1 MPKKPTHEELE
12 QRILEL
18 EQAEAKR
25 EMAEKL
31 MRDGEEKYQ
40 ELAESISDV
49 FFAMDKTLRYTYWNK
64 ASEILTGVPAEKAVG
79 KTLMEVFPDND
90 ARHQVKKMYLRVI
103 ETKEP
108 EHLTVNYPG
117 NAQIIHEIN
126 TYPTREGVSVFIKD
140 ITERKQ
146 AEEALRESEKKYRTF
161 LGTTSE
167 GYWWLDPERKTIE
180 VNTAL
185 CEMLG
190 YSQDEM
196 IEKTPFDFIDDEN
209 RKIFIEQTSKISST
223 SHRSYEIVLKK
234 KNGENIYTYFNATTI
249 MDKSGAVQGSFALIT
264 DITERK
270 QTFERSER
278 LNRLNEELLG
288 SGRLNDKLRLITDEI
303 VKIFKAD
310 FARIWIIKAGDLCD
324 SECQHAK
331 ITEGPNVCHYRERC
345 LHLLASSGRYTHID
359 GGHRRV
365 PFGSYKIGMVAAGD
379 EPNFLTNDAV
389 NEPLV
394 RHHEWARKLG
404 LVSFAGY
411 RLLSAA
417 GGVMGVLALFSKQAI
432 SPQENA
438 LLENLAATTTQI
450 IQTAKAEEALRKS
463 EEKYR
468 ILFDS
473 SRDAIMTLTP
483 PTWLFT
489 SANPATVELFKV
501 RDEAEFMSL
510 GPWQLSPER
519 QPDGK
524 PSDEKAKEMIE
535 TAMRNDSHFFE
546 WTHCHYDGTPFPA
559 EVLLTRMEQ
568 KGKVLLQAT
577 VRNITERKQ
586 AEEQRNKLISD
597 LQKAL
602 SEVKTLR
609 GFLPICSYCKNIR
622 DDKGYWS
629 KIESYIHKHSDAEFS
644 HGICPECAKKHYP
657 DFDLYDDN
665 GEVTED

>member
-1 MPKKPTHEELE
+1 MPKKPTYEKLE

-18 EQAEAKR
+18 GQAEAKR
-25 EMAEKL
+25 EMAEKSL
-31 MRDGEEKYQ
+31 RDGEEKYQ

-49 FFAMDKTLRYTYWNK
+49 FFAMDKNLRYTYWNK

-79 KTLMEVFPDND
+79 KTLMEVFPDNE
-90 ARHQVKKMYLRVI
+90 ARQQVKKMYLRVI

-140 ITERKQ
+140 ITERK
-146 AEEALRESEKKYRTF
+146 
-161 LGTTSE
+161 
-167 GYWWLDPERKTIE
+167 KT
-180 VNTAL
+180 L
-185 CEMLG
+185 
-190 YSQDEM
+190 
-196 IEKTPFDFIDDEN
+196 
-209 RKIFIEQTSKISST
+209 
-223 SHRSYEIVLKK
+223 
-234 KNGENIYTYFNATTI
+234 
-249 MDKSGAVQGSFALIT
+249 
-264 DITERK
+264 
-270 QTFERSER
+270 ERSER

-288 SGRLNDKLRLITDEI
+288 SCRLNDKLRLITDEI

-324 SECQHAK
+324 SECRHAK

-379 EPNFLTNDAV
+379 EPNFLTNDVV

-394 RHHEWARKLG
+394 RDHEWAKKLG

-411 RLLSAA
+411 RLLSTD
-417 GGVMGVLALFSKQAI
+417 GGVMGVLALFNKQAI
-432 SPQENA
+432 SPGENA

-450 IQTAKAEEALRKS
+450 IQTAKAEEALQES

-468 ILFDS
+468 ILFNS
-473 SRDAIMTLTP
+473 SRDAIMTLAP

-501 RDEAEFMSL
+501 RNETEFISL

-568 KGKVLLQAT
+568 KGKMLLQAT
-577 VRNITERKQ
+577 VRNITERKR
-586 AEEQRNKLISD
+586 AEEQRNKLIAE
-597 LQKAL
+597 LQKAI
-602 SEVKTLR
+602 SEVKTLQ

-622 DDKGYWS
+622 DDKGYWNQ
-629 KIESYIHKHSDAEFS
+629 IESYIGKHSEAEFS
-644 HGICPECAKKHYP
+644 HGICPECAKTHYP
-657 DFDLYDDN
+657 DIDLY
-665 GEVTED
+665 EDSK